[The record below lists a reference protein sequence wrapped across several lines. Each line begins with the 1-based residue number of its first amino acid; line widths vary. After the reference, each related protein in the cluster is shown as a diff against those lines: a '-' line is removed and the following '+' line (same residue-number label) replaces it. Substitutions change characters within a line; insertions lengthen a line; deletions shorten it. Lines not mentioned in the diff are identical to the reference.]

1 MITLN
6 ISNQLE
12 LRLIFGSFIKFRN
25 WKFFSFYLLV
35 LENVSWFSSFSPSYG
50 MVVTATLQSIS
61 TLELKLDFL
70 TVNFVNLG
78 LLVFGKNWT
87 GNKVSQVIVV
97 HILRHDFFCFQ
108 ISFSQLRQPFRHAS
122 PGKLL
127 LICRKI
133 QK

>member
-1 MITLN
+1 MQKNCIIDVYLWYKYSSVSSVKMITLN

-78 LLVFGKNWT
+78 LLVLEKIE
-87 GNKVSQVIVV
+87 QVI
-97 HILRHDFFCFQ
+97 
-108 ISFSQLRQPFRHAS
+108 
-122 PGKLL
+122 K
-127 LICRKI
+127 
-133 QK
+133 